1 MKRTY
6 FKCKEGCKLIKE
18 INQSLRSNSWDI
30 ITETNLISQF
40 FNNEQYA
47 SIPTLLRYGLQWK
60 ICESVYDEYCK
71 AMKFTW
77 AADVHGSSYEVSTD
91 RNKHRMFLILQAYFI
106 INKEIET
113 PHKMKA
119 LAFLWRSL
127 PDAIDVDNL
136 DKEKQYDELRK
147 SRGYDYEDLVE
158 ISKDTLPEYDE
169 KIKAFYTEHLHT
181 DEEIRLFLKGS
192 GYFDVRDK
200 NDKWIRIKAAKGD
213 LLVLPAGIY
222 HRFTPDNNN
231 YAKVMRLFCGT
242 PVWKAYNRPAD
253 DNPARVKYLNT
264 IAASA

>member
-1 MKRTY
+1 MQHLKIPLL
-6 FKCKEGCKLIKE
+6 FLIFDLIETVCLSVEMILFVYNMDGVRNLSFLKFLLLMRKTQN
-18 INQSLRSNSWDI
+18 IFQSLRSNSWDI

-127 PDAIDVDNL
+127 PDAVISRDEMITSLKKFTNL
-136 DKEKQYDELRK
+136 NEGSFQICRTSIWWETDHPPEPRSLKHL
-147 SRGYDYEDLVE
+147 SRC
-158 ISKDTLPEYDE
+158 S
-169 KIKAFYTEHLHT
+169 
-181 DEEIRLFLKGS
+181 IRQAL
-192 GYFDVRDK
+192 
-200 NDKWIRIKAAKGD
+200 I
-213 LLVLPAGIY
+213 
-222 HRFTPDNNN
+222 NNN
-231 YAKVMRLFCGT
+231 SKLPYDILILGLTCSLIS
-242 PVWKAYNRPAD
+242 YIN
-253 DNPARVKYLNT
+253 LEE
-264 IAASA
+264 

>member
-1 MKRTY
+1 MPEAWYMDESSEDPRTEHHLNPPQ
-6 FKCKEGCKLIKE
+6 FIPIE
-18 INQSLRSNSWDI
+18 
-30 ITETNLISQF
+30 NL
-40 FNNEQYA
+40 
-47 SIPTLLRYGLQWK
+47 
-60 ICESVYDEYCK
+60 YDLSGVEY
-71 AMKFTW
+71 
-77 AADVHGSSYEVSTD
+77 
-91 RNKHRMFLILQAYFI
+91 
-106 INKEIET
+106 
-113 PHKMKA
+113 
-119 LAFLWRSL
+119 WR
-127 PDAIDVDNL
+127 IDVDNL
-136 DKEKQYDELRK
+136 DKEEQYTELRK
-147 SRGYDYEDLVE
+147 NRGYDYEDLVE

-264 IAASA
+264 IAAST